1 MEADSHWYPPID
13 RQHIVDNSIHP
24 HMEVTMD
31 DLKWDLLSEVQGRL
45 EAEFIKSFL
54 EAQGIDVELFQESVG
69 HHIYPVTVD
78 GLGRVQIFV
87 PKDQVIEARKLFEDY
102 NNAKE

>member
-1 MEADSHWYPPID
+1 
-13 RQHIVDNSIHP
+13 
-24 HMEVTMD
+24 MD
-31 DLKWDLLSEVQGRL
+31 ELKWEVLTEVQGRL
-45 EAEFIKSFL
+45 EAEFIKSYM

-69 HHIYPVTVD
+69 HHIYPVTID

-87 PKDQVIEARKLFEDY
+87 SKEQAAEARQLLEEY